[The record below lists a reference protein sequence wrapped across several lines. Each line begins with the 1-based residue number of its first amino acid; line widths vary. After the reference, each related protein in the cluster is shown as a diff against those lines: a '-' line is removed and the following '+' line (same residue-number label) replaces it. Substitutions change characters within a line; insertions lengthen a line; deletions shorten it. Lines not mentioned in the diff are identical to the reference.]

1 MRSSFSSFS
10 SFSSLSSSYVNRFRL
25 PRRFAHDA
33 MSARPDECA
42 HHLADRVRQLE
53 DAIAVLSKRQSQLEL
68 ELLSKRGT
76 AEPNE
81 GAPAPKSEM
90 ATIKSSEPARVHES
104 DAARTTANQLASGS
118 DTAQS
123 SSQPRMRSGPYA
135 GSRSWGASITQLTFL
150 VGGMR
155 GIYSPVSPVTTPA
168 ADLPPSPAAP
178 GTAEAS
184 ASQPCSSTR
193 GCFLASDLRGI
204 YVPQA
209 PAVHQSAP
217 HPPTPA
223 VYDKPLTS
231 PVQPSLVRAASRQP
245 LPDSRHA
252 DSQSA
257 S

>member
-1 MRSSFSSFS
+1 
-10 SFSSLSSSYVNRFRL
+10 
-25 PRRFAHDA
+25 

-42 HHLADRVRQLE
+42 QHLADRVRQLE

-155 GIYSPVSPVTTPA
+155 GIYIPCRRHAWHLFTCIACNHPRGRPPAFTCGSWHSRGERIAAVQQHPRMLPGKRLAWDLCAAGARRTPV
-168 ADLPPSPAAP
+168 
-178 GTAEAS
+178 G
-184 ASQPCSSTR
+184 
-193 GCFLASDLRGI
+193 
-204 YVPQA
+204 
-209 PAVHQSAP
+209 
-217 HPPTPA
+217 
-223 VYDKPLTS
+223 TS
-231 PVQPSLVRAASRQP
+231 PTHTCGLRQTPHKPSAA
-245 LPDSRHA
+245 
-252 DSQSA
+252 
-257 S
+257 